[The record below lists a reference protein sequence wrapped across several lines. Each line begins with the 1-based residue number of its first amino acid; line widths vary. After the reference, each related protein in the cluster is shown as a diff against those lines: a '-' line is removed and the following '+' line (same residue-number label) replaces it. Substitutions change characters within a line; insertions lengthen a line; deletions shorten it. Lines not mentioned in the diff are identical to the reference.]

1 MITVVDNVEYLKENP
16 KSLID
21 SGTLINKPIK
31 KIIAEKIDKI
41 KSMNLEKDAEII
53 ISGDVNSFS
62 FNVSSK
68 DSETLKLIREKLNL

>member
-1 MITVVDNVEYLKENP
+1 MITVVDNVKYLKENP

-21 SGTLINKPIK
+21 SGTLINRPIK

-41 KSMNLEKDAEII
+41 KSMNLKHDAEITI
-53 ISGDVNSFS
+53 IGDVNNFS

>member
-41 KSMNLEKDAEII
+41 KSMNLEKDA
-53 ISGDVNSFS
+53 
-62 FNVSSK
+62 
-68 DSETLKLIREKLNL
+68 

>member
-53 ISGDVNSFS
+53 ISADVNSFS

-68 DSETLKLIREKLNL
+68 DSETLNLIREKLNL

>member
-41 KSMNLEKDAEII
+41 KSMNLEKDAEIV

>member
-21 SGTLINKPIK
+21 SGTLINRPIK

-41 KSMNLEKDAEII
+41 KSMNLEQEAKIT
-53 ISGDVNSFS
+53 ISGDVNNFS
-62 FNVSSK
+62 FKVSSK
-68 DSETLKLIREKLNL
+68 DAETLKLIQEKLNQ

>member
-21 SGTLINKPIK
+21 IK

>member
-1 MITVVDNVEYLKENP
+1 MITVVDNVEFLKENP